1 MRLRG
6 VQLLRLS
13 AADLADEWPIA
24 VAVVLAIAAVLA
36 PLLVLNGLQ
45 TGVIGEIFDRLRADP
60 AMRRITLDAT
70 GARRFDADWFEAMRA
85 RDDVAF
91 VLPSTRFAAAQVDI
105 TPVAGNSGPLRVSL
119 VPTGPADPVFDAATP
134 RLGSIAELR
143 LSAAAARRAD
153 LEEGDRVFVDVERR
167 RADGRIEAAGIEA
180 AVTAI
185 AAPERHGG
193 VVAFVR
199 PELLR
204 AIEAFRDGFAAPEL
218 GMTEGPER
226 EAREVF
232 PNFRLYASRIEDV
245 AVLARHLREDQGL
258 SVSAQE
264 GAIVSAIE
272 LDRNIGAV
280 LDAIIVLGAAGL
292 AGSLAAIQWAVA
304 ARKRRTVAMLNLI
317 GYGRNWLI
325 GFPTVQAV
333 LLAAGGGAAALVVA
347 RAAAAWING
356 YFAASFGAE
365 GAACVITAAAVVQG
379 LLVVLVF
386 SLLPAVLIGLN
397 FTRLEPSDEIREM

>member
-1 MRLRG
+1 MENLEEL
-6 VQLLRLS
+6 QNSLLDRVAS
-13 AADLADEWPIA
+13 AGDL
-24 VAVVLAIAAVLA
+24 
-36 PLLVLNGLQ
+36 
-45 TGVIGEIFDRLRADP
+45 
-60 AMRRITLDAT
+60 
-70 GARRFDADWFEAMRA
+70 EA
-85 RDDVAF
+85 
-91 VLPSTRFAAAQVDI
+91 LES
-105 TPVAGNSGPLRVSL
+105 LRVQAL
-119 VPTGPADPVFDAATP
+119 GKKGEVTQRLKT
-134 RLGSIAELR
+134 LGSLTPEERREAGQSLNRVKEAVSEAIE
-143 LSAAAARRAD
+143 ARRAD